1 MGHSTPSGTRQLWIL
16 RHAKAADA
24 PRGGRDVD
32 RALADRGRSDAEA
45 LGVRLATEGPLLDTP
60 GLVRPEVALCSA
72 AARTIQTAEL
82 VLGLVADRVPL
93 DAYRS
98 LYEAGPATVLTYLRE
113 VDEQARSALVVGH
126 NPTMFHLAWD
136 LLVEGSADRDRSRT
150 AVSRPARWPS
160 WTWGSTSGRTWSASR
175 GPWSDSSRRPTD
187 RTYGLGSP
195 PGVGRPPSPRSG
207 AVILQLADARIRSSS
222 TSTRSA

>member
-136 LLVEGSADRDRSRT
+136 LLVEGSADRDRLEDRGFPT
-150 AVSRPARWPS
+150 CALAVMDLGVDEWEDVVGEQG
-160 WTWGSTSGRTWSASR
+160 TLV
-175 GPWSDSSRRPTD
+175 
-187 RTYGLGSP
+187 GLFAP
-195 PGVGRPPSPRSG
+195 PY
-207 AVILQLADARIRSSS
+207 
-222 TSTRSA
+222 